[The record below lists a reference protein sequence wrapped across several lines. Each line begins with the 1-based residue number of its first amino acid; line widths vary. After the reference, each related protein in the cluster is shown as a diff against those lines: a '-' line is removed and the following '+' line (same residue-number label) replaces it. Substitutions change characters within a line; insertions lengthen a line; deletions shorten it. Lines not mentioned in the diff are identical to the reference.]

1 MNSRKLIILSL
12 VLVFLSF
19 KTTKENEEK
28 YTASKKKNILF
39 IMVDDLR
46 PELNIYGENKIS
58 SPHIDALAKS
68 GVVFNRAY
76 SNVPV
81 CGASRASLLTGIRP
95 TSKRFL
101 RYNASIKK
109 EAPNELNL
117 VKHLKNEG
125 YTTISNNK
133 ITHLK
138 YDIEEWD
145 EEWYPSSKKWR
156 NYITEENILLESNG
170 KHGYAYES
178 PDVDDNAYNDGET
191 ANKSI
196 QDLKN
201 LKATGKPFFLAVG
214 FVKPH
219 LPFNAP
225 KKYWDLYDFNK
236 IELPKNN
243 QFQANVPNRARH
255 LWGELRYYKDI
266 PKKGQVSNE
275 MAKKL
280 IHGYYASVSYVDAQV
295 GKLIKG
301 LDDLGMRENT
311 TIILVGDHGW
321 SLMEHGLWVKHS
333 NFEVALQVPL
343 IISDSD
349 IQKNKKT
356 NSIAEL
362 VDLYPSICD
371 LANISKPAHLE
382 GNSLTN
388 ALKNPSKVFKNKAYA
403 RYQKG
408 ETLIADNFFYTEWQI
423 NDKTIAKMLYDHN
436 TDPDENRNLAIEDRY
451 KIVVDSLSNILNK
464 KIKNEK

>member
-178 PDVDDNAYNDGET
+178 PDVDDDAYNDGET

-243 QFQANVPNRARH
+243 QFQANVPSRARH

-349 IQKNKKT
+349 IEKNKKT

-451 KIVVDSLSNILNK
+451 KTVIDSLSNILNK

>member
-109 EAPNELNL
+109 EAPNALNL

-178 PDVDDNAYNDGET
+178 PDVDDDAYNDGET
-191 ANKSI
+191 ATKSI

-275 MAKKL
+275 LAKKL

-436 TDPDENRNLAIEDRY
+436 TDPDENRNLAVEDQY

-464 KIKNEK
+464 KIKNDQ

>member
-451 KIVVDSLSNILNK
+451 KTVIDSLSNILNK

>member
-109 EAPNELNL
+109 EAPNALNL

-178 PDVDDNAYNDGET
+178 PDVDDDAYNDGET

-275 MAKKL
+275 LAKKL

-464 KIKNEK
+464 KIKNDQ

>member
-178 PDVDDNAYNDGET
+178 PDVDDDAYNDGET

-243 QFQANVPNRARH
+243 QFQANVPSRARH

-436 TDPDENRNLAIEDRY
+436 TDPYENRNLAIEDRY
-451 KIVVDSLSNILNK
+451 KTVIDSLSNILNK

>member
-1 MNSRKLIILSL
+1 MNSRKLIVLSL

-19 KTTKENEEK
+19 KTTRENEEK
-28 YTASKKKNILF
+28 YSASKKKNILF
-39 IMVDDLR
+39 IMIDDLR
-46 PELNIYGENKIS
+46 PELNIYGENKII
-58 SPHIDALAKS
+58 SPNIDALAKS

-101 RYNASIKK
+101 RFNASIKK

-156 NYITEENILLESNG
+156 NYITEENILLENNG

-178 PDVDDNAYNDGET
+178 PDVDDDAYNDGET

-225 KKYWDLYDFNK
+225 KKYWDLYDSKK

-255 LWGELRYYKDI
+255 LWGELRYYKDV
-266 PKKGQVSNE
+266 PKEGQVSE
-275 MAKKL
+275 TMAKKL
-280 IHGYYASVSYVDAQV
+280 IHGYYASVSYVDAQI
-295 GKLIKG
+295 GKVINAIDHLG
-301 LDDLGMRENT
+301 LRDNT
-311 TIILVGDHGW
+311 VIVLVGDHGW

-343 IISDSD
+343 IVSATNIP
-349 IQKNKKT
+349 KNKKT

-362 VDLYPSICD
+362 VDLYPSICE
-371 LANISKPAHLE
+371 LANISKPTHLE
-382 GNSLTN
+382 GESFVN
-388 ALKNPSKVFKNKAYA
+388 ALKNPSEIHKNTALA
-403 RYQKG
+403 RYLRG
-408 ETLIADNFFYTEWQI
+408 ETLIADNYFYTEWQKK
-423 NDKTIAKMLYDHN
+423 NKTIAKMLYDHKI
-436 TDPDENRNLAIEDRY
+436 DLDENRNLVLESEYNHI
-451 KIVVDSLSNILNK
+451 VDSLSILLNQ
-464 KIKNEK
+464 KILKN

>member
-1 MNSRKLIILSL
+1 MNSRKLIVLSL

-19 KTTKENEEK
+19 KTTRENEEK
-28 YTASKKKNILF
+28 TSISKKKNILF

-46 PELNIYGENKIS
+46 PELNIYGENKII
-58 SPHIDALAKS
+58 SPHIDALATS

-109 EAPNELNL
+109 ETPNALNL

-156 NYITEENILLESNG
+156 NYISKENILLESNG

-178 PDVDDNAYNDGET
+178 PDVDDDAYNDGET

-371 LANISKPAHLE
+371 LANISKPDHLE

-388 ALKNPSKVFKNKAYA
+388 ALQNPSKIFKNKAYA

-436 TDPDENRNLAIEDRY
+436 TDPDENRNLAVEDQY
-451 KIVVDSLSNILNK
+451 KIVMDSLSNILNK
-464 KIKNEK
+464 KIKHDQ

>member
-19 KTTKENEEK
+19 KTTRENEEK
-28 YTASKKKNILF
+28 YSASKKKNILF
-39 IMVDDLR
+39 IMIDDLR

-101 RYNASIKK
+101 KYNASIKK
-109 EAPNELNL
+109 EAPNALNL

-178 PDVDDNAYNDGET
+178 PDVDDDAYNDGET

-225 KKYWDLYDFNK
+225 KKYWDLYDSKK

-371 LANISKPAHLE
+371 LANISKPVHLE

-388 ALKNPSKVFKNKAYA
+388 ALQNPSKIFKNKAYA

-423 NDKTIAKMLYDHN
+423 NDKTVAKMLYDHN
-436 TDPDENRNLAIEDRY
+436 TDPDENRNLAVEDQY
-451 KIVVDSLSNILNK
+451 KTVIDSLSNILNK